1 MLKNLM
7 LGATALVA
15 VAVAA
20 PDMASARPGGGG
32 GAHFGGG
39 GGFRAGGF
47 AGGAPAFR
55 GAAVSPS
62 FRSAAVA
69 SPAFRSNAIAA
80 PNARVAQF
88 NAGRN
93 WNGNWN
99 GRHHF
104 RRGFGYGG
112 LAAAPYYYNNYGY
125 PYDDTYYDNYAYG
138 DGYYNQYGDNGYYVQ
153 DDQQDASCYVQRR
166 VHTRYGWRLRTI
178 NVCG

>member
-7 LGATALVA
+7 LGATALAVVA
-15 VAVAA
+15 VTA
-20 PDMASARPGGGG
+20 PDVASARPGGGG
-32 GAHFGGG
+32 GHYSGGG
-39 GGFRAGGF
+39 GAHFSGGT
-47 AGGAPAFR
+47 PAFR
-55 GAAVSPS
+55 SAAVSPS

-112 LAAAPYYYNNYGY
+112 LALGLAAAPYYYNNYGY
-125 PYDDTYYDNYAYG
+125 PYDDTYYDNYAYS
-138 DGYYNQYGDNGYYVQ
+138 DNGYYVQ
-153 DDQQDASCYVQRR
+153 DDQQDTSCYVQRR
-166 VHTRYGWRLRTI
+166 VHTRYGWRLQTF